1 MNCID
6 ARPLLFAFA
15 DHELEVGQYFDVLD
29 HLRVC
34 PQCVETVADHQ
45 LQDSGVSRIMEDE
58 QMPVD
63 LFAHVMIRISGE
75 QAVQHYSST
84 W

>member
-1 MNCID
+1 MDCID

-15 DHELEVGQYFDVLD
+15 DHELDVGQFFDVLD

-34 PQCVETVADHQ
+34 PRCVETVADHQ
-45 LQDSGVSRIMEDE
+45 LLSSGVSRIVEDE

-63 LFAHVMIRISGE
+63 LFAHVMNRINGE
-75 QAVQHYSST
+75 QAVRQYTSI